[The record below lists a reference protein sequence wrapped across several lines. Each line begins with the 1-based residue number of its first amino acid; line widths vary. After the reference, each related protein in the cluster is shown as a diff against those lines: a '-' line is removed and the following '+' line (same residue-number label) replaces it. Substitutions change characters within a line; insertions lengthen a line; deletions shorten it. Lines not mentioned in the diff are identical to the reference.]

1 MIVRFKM
8 KFFIDTANLE
18 EIKEATSLGILDGVT
33 TNPSL
38 LAKEKGPY
46 REILAEICKM
56 VKGPVSAEVVALDV
70 ENMLREAEDLA
81 SIAENITIKVPITK
95 DGIKAIK
102 RLSEQGIMTN
112 ATLCFSPMQAL
123 MVAKAG
129 ATFVSPFVGRLDDVS
144 HFGMELIKQI
154 VTIYDNYGFETEV
167 LVASVRNPLHVVEAA
182 MMGAHVATIPFKV
195 IESLVRHPLT
205 DVGLKKFLED
215 WEKVNKG

>member
-1 MIVRFKM
+1 M

-215 WEKVNKG
+215 WERVNKG